1 MPPLTEASFLPP
13 GGALPQV
20 TRSRESQERKREKPR
35 GKSHKKPQKREK
47 PAKRSRLASTFATL
61 AKLGKALE
69 ERTRWGRRHER
80 PPATQAKNETVDNE
94 VLSEIFSKF
103 GLETKIDKIEA
114 EFDAEAKVAR
124 AAARSKISAPVTSTA
139 TKSSAPEKQ
148 LPSHFDVYG
157 KPADRHHKLWMSAI
171 CVLGIILVVQSAF
184 LARNRIARAFPSTR
198 PALVSLCET
207 LGCAMPL
214 PRDASQIKVTYGLN
228 QRSENRYVFYATV
241 TNNADFAQDWPNLGL
256 TLHNFIEQPLS
267 SRIFTPTEWAPP
279 ENLAQNTG
287 IAPKSSVTTQLE
299 LEIAGAAPSRFK
311 LEHSYP

>member
-1 MPPLTEASFLPP
+1 MPPLTETSFLPQ
-13 GGALPQV
+13 GGPLPQV

-61 AKLGKALE
+61 ANLGKALE
-69 ERTRWGRRHER
+69 ERTRWGRRRER
-80 PPATQAKNETVDNE
+80 DPATQAKNETVDNE

-114 EFDAEAKVAR
+114 EFDAEAKATR
-124 AAARSKISAPVTSTA
+124 AAARNKISAPIASPA

-148 LPSHFDVYG
+148 PPSHFDVYG
-157 KPADRHHKLWMSAI
+157 KTVDRYHKLWMSAI

-228 QRSENRYVFYATV
+228 LRSEHRYVFYATV
-241 TNNADFAQDWPNLGL
+241 TNNANFAQDWPNLGL
-256 TLHNFIEQPLS
+256 TLHNSIEQPLS
-267 SRIFTPTEWAPP
+267 SRIFTPAEWVPP
-279 ENLAQNTG
+279 GSLTQNTG

-299 LEIAGAAPSRFK
+299 LEIAGASPSRFK
-311 LEHSYP
+311 LEHFYH